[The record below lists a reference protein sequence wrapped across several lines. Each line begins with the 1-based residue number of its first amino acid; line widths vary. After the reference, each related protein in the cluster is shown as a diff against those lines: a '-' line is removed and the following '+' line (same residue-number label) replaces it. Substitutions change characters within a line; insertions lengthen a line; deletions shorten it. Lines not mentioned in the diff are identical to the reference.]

1 MGDHKTIEI
10 CIDDEVRE
18 CVGTH
23 HLSDSWTLWA
33 HLPHDTD
40 WSIDSYQEIIT
51 FNSVENAISITELL
65 PHKMIKN
72 CMLFLMRKGIKPTW
86 EDERNRKGG
95 SFSYKV
101 SNKIV
106 PDTWKKLF
114 YLLVGETLSTNPN
127 TSFEINGITISP
139 KKNFCVIK
147 IWMATCGKQDPT
159 IIKTI
164 GKSIISDGCLFKKHN
179 PEY

>member
-1 MGDHKTIEI
+1 MGDRKAMEN
-10 CIDDEVRE
+10 CIADEVLD

-23 HLSDSWTLWA
+23 MLSDSWTLWA

-40 WSIDSYQEIIT
+40 WSMGSYREILT
-51 FNSVENAISITELL
+51 FNSVENAISITEIL

-86 EDERNRKGG
+86 EDKRNRNGG

-106 PDTWKKLF
+106 QTTWKSLC
-114 YLLVGETLSTNPN
+114 YRLVGETLSTNQS
-127 TSFEINGITISP
+127 TSCEINGITISP

-147 IWMATCGKQDPT
+147 IWMATCGNQDPS
-159 IIKTI
+159 IIKNI
-164 GKSIISDGCLFKKHN
+164 GTGIVSMGCLFKKHN